1 MTGVAGAVIDLAAV
15 AVLVIG
21 VAGLWRRDLRALV
34 GLLRIQGIALAL
46 VAAATAATQH
56 DVGLGVTAVLVVVV
70 KAGVVPTL
78 LGRVARSDP
87 GAREGAPF
95 INVPSSLV
103 LAAALVG
110 LAMVVGAP
118 LHALAPG
125 RAAALAPLGLATV
138 LAGYLLLVTRRR
150 ALSQVVGLLVIDN
163 GVALMTFLLTAGVPL
178 IVELGGSLDVL
189 LVVVVL
195 RALLG
200 TMRARLGNVAL
211 DELREL
217 HD

>member
-1 MTGVAGAVIDLAAV
+1 MSGLAGALVDLAAV

-34 GLLRIQGIALAL
+34 GLLRVQGLALAL
-46 VAAATAATQH
+46 VAATTAASEH
-56 DVGLGVTAVLVVVV
+56 DLGLGVTAALVVVV

-78 LGRVARSDP
+78 LVRVARRDP
-87 GAREGAPF
+87 GAREAAPL

-110 LAMVVGAP
+110 LAVVVGAP

-138 LAGYLLLVTRRR
+138 LVGYLLLVTRRR

-163 GVALMTFLLTAGVPL
+163 GVALTTFLLTAGVPL
-178 IVELGGSLDVL
+178 IVELGGTLDVL

-200 TMRARLGNVAL
+200 TMRAHLGDVSL
-211 DELREL
+211 DQLREL

>member
-1 MTGVAGAVIDLAAV
+1 MTGLAGAVIDLAAV

-46 VAAATAATQH
+46 VAASTAATQH

-87 GAREGAPF
+87 GARESAPF

-110 LAMVVGAP
+110 LAVVVGAP

-138 LAGYLLLVTRRR
+138 LTGYLLLVTRRR

>member
-1 MTGVAGAVIDLAAV
+1 MSGVAGAVIDLAAV
-15 AVLVIG
+15 AVLVVG

-34 GLLRIQGIALAL
+34 GLLRIQGMALAL

-56 DVGLGVTAVLVVVV
+56 DVGLAVTAVLVVVV
-70 KAGVVPTL
+70 KAGIVPTL
-78 LGRVARSDP
+78 LGRVARADP
-87 GAREGAPF
+87 GARESAPL

-110 LAMVVGAP
+110 LAVVVGAP
-118 LHALAPG
+118 LHALDPG

-138 LAGYLLLVTRRR
+138 LVGYLLLVTRRR

-200 TMRARLGNVAL
+200 TMRARLGNVAI

>member
-1 MTGVAGAVIDLAAV
+1 MTGLAGAVIDLAAV

-87 GAREGAPF
+87 GARESAPF
-95 INVPSSLV
+95 INVPASLV

-110 LAMVVGAP
+110 LAVVVGAP

-138 LAGYLLLVTRRR
+138 LTGYLLLVTRRR

>member
-1 MTGVAGAVIDLAAV
+1 MTGLAGAVIDLAAV

-87 GAREGAPF
+87 GARESAPF

-110 LAMVVGAP
+110 LAVVVGAP

-138 LAGYLLLVTRRR
+138 LTGYLLLVTRRR